1 MVLHLG
7 RNSPRQRSRL
17 GAEWLED
24 CGEETD
30 LGVLVDAR
38 LNVRQQCA
46 QVAERATGVPACIR
60 SGIASRSREVI
71 IRLHRAL
78 VRLHLECCARF
89 WAPHGK
95 KDMEALERVQRR
107 ATKLVRGLEHKSYKE
122 RLRELK
128 LFSLEKKR
136 LRGDLIA
143 VYRLKSHHPQ
153 RCSRRVRMWH

>member
-1 MVLHLG
+1 MG

-30 LGVLVDAR
+30 LRVLVDAR

-107 ATKLVRGLEHKSYKE
+107 ATKLVRGLEHKSYEETRK
-122 RLRELK
+122 LRK
-128 LFSLEKKR
+128 LGFFSLEEAQGRPYRALHLPEGR
-136 LRGDLIA
+136 L
-143 VYRLKSHHPQ
+143 
-153 RCSRRVRMWH
+153 W